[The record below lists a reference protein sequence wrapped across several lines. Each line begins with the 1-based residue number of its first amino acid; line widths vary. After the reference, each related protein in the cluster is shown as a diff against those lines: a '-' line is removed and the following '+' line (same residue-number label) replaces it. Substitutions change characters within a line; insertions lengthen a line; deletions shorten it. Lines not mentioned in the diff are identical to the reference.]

1 MTWPILQPANS
12 NHMKRFFT
20 AFIFLMT
27 TLAWAQPQAVT
38 WSTSYENTDE
48 HTIITVHAEIAEGW
62 HLYSQNLDEGGP
74 IPTSFVLEDDSSFTT
89 VGGWA
94 EGEPHV
100 EFDPNF
106 DMDLAYFSDAADFTI
121 KLLPTEEEFTVKGE
135 LEFMVCNDE
144 MCLPPT
150 YEDFSVRVT
159 NAPVPSIWKGLG
171 STFWLGFLGGFA
183 ALIMPCIFPMI
194 PLTVSFFTKQ
204 SKTKAEG
211 IFKAS
216 LNGLG
221 IIVIYVALGLAVSVI
236 FGSDALNQMAT
247 NPWFNLA
254 FFALF
259 VIFAASFFGA
269 FEITLPSSWV
279 NKADDASNKGGMLG
293 IFFMAFTLSLVSF
306 SCTGPIIGT
315 LLVEAGSKGSLLGPA
330 VGMFGFSLA
339 LAIPFTLFAAFPGW
353 LNSLPSSGGWLN
365 TVKVTLG
372 FLELAFALK
381 FLSTADLVWQAHW
394 LERELFLAIWV
405 AIAFITAFYL
415 LGAFRMPLDSPVT
428 TISVPRLSFAM
439 VFMILGFYM
448 LPGIFGA
455 PVKLISGFP
464 PPEHYAESKSGA
476 YAQPVINMVGAGES
490 AAVEVEHGDHC
501 PNGLPCF
508 NDFDAGLAYAKEV
521 GKPIMIDFTGWG
533 CQNCRKME
541 ENVWVDE
548 RVHKRLRDEVVLI
561 SLYVDERTPFPKE
574 EQYISEV
581 TGRKIKNIGN
591 KWSEFEEVNFGAVSQ
606 PLYVFLGHDDLK
618 PLIETRGA
626 DLDIEAYI
634 EWMDLGISAFQK

>member
-1 MTWPILQPANS
+1 
-12 NHMKRFFT
+12 MKRFFT

-48 HTIITVHAEIAEGW
+48 HTVITVHAEIEEGW

-74 IPTSFVLEDDSSFTT
+74 IPTSFVLEDDSSFTI
-89 VGGWA
+89 VGGWT

-121 KLLPTEEEFTVKGE
+121 KLLPTEKEFTVKGE

-171 STFWLGFLGGFA
+171 TTFWLGFLGGFA

-211 IFKAS
+211 IFKAA
-216 LNGLG
+216 LYGLC
-221 IIVIYVALGLAVSVI
+221 IIVIYVALGLAVSVF
-236 FGSDALNQMAT
+236 FGSYALNQMAT

-254 FFALF
+254 FFVLF

-279 NKADDASNKGGMLG
+279 NKADDASNKGGLLG

-315 LLVEAGSKGSLLGPA
+315 LLVEAGQKGSLLGPA
-330 VGMFGFSLA
+330 AGMFGFSLA

-464 PPEHYAESKSGA
+464 PPEHYAETKSGA
-476 YAQPVINMVGAGES
+476 YAQPAINMVASGES
-490 AAVEVEHGDHC
+490 AAVGVEHGEHC

-561 SLYVDERTPFPKE
+561 SLYVDERTPFLKE

-606 PLYVFLGHDDLK
+606 PLYVFLGHEDLE

-626 DLDIEAYI
+626 NLDIEAYI
-634 EWMDLGISAFQK
+634 EWMDRGISTFRR